1 MEFVPD
7 RKKGA
12 QSGAALASLTNGV
25 VQLMRESYGR
35 GPTKAKSYLLDDRY
49 AICVL
54 EDTMTTAERTLTERG
69 HSDLVRQVRL
79 TFQELTADAFKATAA
94 KALGRPVLAYH
105 SQISLDPD
113 RSFEFFVLAD

>member
-25 VQLMRESYGR
+25 VQLLSEFYGR
-35 GPTKAKSYLLDDRY
+35 GPPKAKSYLLDDRY
-49 AICVL
+49 AVCVL
-54 EDTMTTAERTLTERG
+54 EDTMTTVERTLTERG
-69 HSDLVRQVRL
+69 HRDLVRQVRL
-79 TFQELTADAFKATAA
+79 TFQQLTADAFKATAA
-94 KALGRPVLAYH
+94 EALGRPVLAYH